1 MAEERQA
8 YVTWFLMKSGKEL
21 EIDRLLFTILF
32 GEQNLAEERPAG
44 DKQVCT
50 TWFFYITKKSEIGL
64 RMDRCV

>member
-50 TWFFYITKKSEIGL
+50 TWFFLYN
-64 RMDRCV
+64 